1 MHHLRLAIRRFGNFC
16 FQKSKGKQVKLI
28 YVGSSVELR
37 RSASGAGRSYSI
49 RDDSS
54 LKREDVVRSSSTRE
68 DAGRLF
74 LTRDDSGKSSSTK
87 EEIRRVSSS
96 KEDSVRSSSTREGR
110 STRDDTGQQTR

>member
-1 MHHLRLAIRRFGNFC
+1 M
-16 FQKSKGKQVKLI
+16 
-28 YVGSSVELR
+28 
-37 RSASGAGRSYSI
+37 
-49 RDDSS
+49 
-54 LKREDVVRSSSTRE
+54 RSSSTRE

-87 EEIRRVSSS
+87 EEIRRVSCS